1 MLQMDCRVCYVDFGV
16 ASFGND
22 IASTSQGT
30 GSIISSLIAQLD
42 EGAPEATAMGLLQEV
57 VQARGGP
64 SAAPLERLVEWCEA
78 NVESPLATASL
89 IAVAN
94 STHPID
100 AWLRATTLVLV
111 ARSVAVGGL
120 VANQLDVQPVDVVA
134 LGAALRSYW
143 MDFRKRFPHEWL
155 YHPRKVDLSGFV
167 RQKFISDLASTSE
180 RFRSLAHAGNVACD
194 LNVPLAA
201 AGRNKTMDFV
211 IGVPQVV
218 LPPAQHAAQPLRK
231 AKLARPLLTIEIKA
245 CMTSH
250 RQATTRLVDE
260 LTSSVDVV
268 KGVNPDAIAVA
279 LVLVN
284 VSPTFTNPLRL
295 PGPNKHSDR
304 DIERLF
310 RRLRE
315 RVPLDRGSGRERAY
329 GAVGIDVV
337 SIDNEAL
344 IDTADAA
351 RFVPESHSYATAVA
365 RARALFE
372 RLQTL

>member
-1 MLQMDCRVCYVDFGV
+1 LPSHVDQL
-16 ASFGND
+16 
-22 IASTSQGT
+22 ASTSRTT
-30 GSIISSLIAQLD
+30 GAVVSDVIAELD
-42 EGAPEATAMGLLQEV
+42 DTAPEAAAIGLLQEV
-57 VQARGGP
+57 VEARGGP
-64 SAAPLERLVEWCEA
+64 SAAPLEQLVAWCEA

-94 STHPID
+94 SAHPTD

-134 LGAALRSYW
+134 LGAALQSYW
-143 MDFRKRFPHEWL
+143 VDFRKGFPHEWL

-167 RQKFISDLASTSE
+167 RQKFISDLASASDK
-180 RFRSLAHAGNVACD
+180 FRALAHVGKIACD

-211 IGVPQVV
+211 IGVPLVA
-218 LPPAQHAAQPLRK
+218 LTESKDAAQPLRK
-231 AKLARPLLTIEIKA
+231 AKLSRPLLTIEIKA

-268 KGVNPDAIAVA
+268 KGVNPEAIAVA

-284 VSPTFTNPLRL
+284 VSQTFTNPLRL
-295 PGPNKHSDR
+295 PGPNKHSER
-304 DIERLF
+304 DVERLF

-344 IDTADAA
+344 IDTADPA

-372 RLQTL
+372 RLQAL

>member
-1 MLQMDCRVCYVDFGV
+1 MASYVDRLT
-16 ASFGND
+16 
-22 IASTSQGT
+22 STSLST
-30 GSIISSLIAQLD
+30 VAVVSDIIAQLD
-42 EGAPEATAMGLLQEV
+42 GADPESTALALLRQTVET
-57 VQARGGP
+57 RGGP
-64 SAAPLERLVEWCEA
+64 PLTSLEELLAWCEA
-78 NVESPLATASL
+78 NVESPLAIAAL
-89 IAVAN
+89 LAVAN
-94 STHPID
+94 STRPAD
-100 AWLRATTLVLV
+100 AWLRASTVVLV

-120 VANQLDVQPVDVVA
+120 VTNQLDVEPVDVVA
-134 LGAALRSYW
+134 LGAALQAYW
-143 MDFRKRFPHEWL
+143 VDLRREFPHEWL

-167 RQKFISDLASTSE
+167 SQKFISDLAATSAK
-180 RFRSLAHAGNVACD
+180 FRALADNGKIACD

-211 IGVPQVV
+211 IGLPQVA
-218 LPPAQHAAQPLRK
+218 LRKAENPGQPLRK

-268 KGVNPDAIAVA
+268 KGVNSEAIAVA

-284 VSPTFTNPLRL
+284 VSSTFTNPLRL

-337 SIDNEAL
+337 SIDNETR
-344 IDTADAA
+344 IESAA
-351 RFVPESHSYATAVA
+351 PSRFVPESHSYANAVA

-372 RLQTL
+372 RLPDL

>member
-1 MLQMDCRVCYVDFGV
+1 MTSYVDRLR
-16 ASFGND
+16 
-22 IASTSQGT
+22 STS
-30 GSIISSLIAQLD
+30 SSAVTVVSDIIAQLD
-42 EGAPEATAMGLLQEV
+42 GTDPESPAITLLRQT

-64 SAAPLERLVEWCEA
+64 PLTSLEELVGWCEA
-78 NVESPLATASL
+78 NVESSLAIASL
-89 IAVAN
+89 VAVAN
-94 STHPID
+94 STHAAD

-120 VANQLDVQPVDVVA
+120 VTNQLDVKPVDVVA
-134 LGAALRSYW
+134 LGAALQAYW
-143 MDFRKRFPHEWL
+143 VDFRKKFPHEWL

-167 RQKFISDLASTSE
+167 RQKFISDLAITSAT
-180 RFRSLAHAGNVACD
+180 FRSLAHDGKIACD

-211 IGVPQVV
+211 IGVPQVA
-218 LPPAQHAAQPLRK
+218 LPRAADSAQPLRK

-268 KGVNPDAIAVA
+268 KGVNPEAIAVA

-284 VSPTFTNPLRL
+284 VSPTFTNPLKL

-344 IDTADAA
+344 IETADPS
-351 RFVPESHSYATAVA
+351 RFVPDTHSYATAVA

-372 RLQTL
+372 RLRDL

>member
-1 MLQMDCRVCYVDFGV
+1 LASYVDRLT
-16 ASFGND
+16 
-22 IASTSQGT
+22 STST
-30 GSIISSLIAQLD
+30 STVAVVSDIIAQLGETD
-42 EGAPEATAMGLLQEV
+42 PESTALALLLQTVET
-57 VQARGGP
+57 RGGP
-64 SAAPLERLVEWCEA
+64 PLTSLEQLVAWCEI
-78 NVESPLATASL
+78 NVESPLAIACL
-89 IAVAN
+89 VAVAN
-94 STHPID
+94 STQPAD
-100 AWLRATTLVLV
+100 AWLRASTLVLV
-111 ARSVAVGGL
+111 ARSVAIGGL
-120 VANQLDVQPVDVVA
+120 VTNQLDIKPADVVA
-134 LGAALRSYW
+134 LGAALQAYW
-143 MDFRKRFPHEWL
+143 GDFRKKFPHEWL

-167 RQKFISDLASTSE
+167 RHKFISDLAATSE
-180 RFRSLAHAGNVACD
+180 KFRSLAHDGKIACD

-211 IGVPQVV
+211 IGAPQVPL
-218 LPPAQHAAQPLRK
+218 LPAEDAAQPLRK

-245 CMTSH
+245 CMTAH

-268 KGVNPDAIAVA
+268 KGVNPEAIAVA

-284 VSPTFTNPLRL
+284 VSPTFTNPLKL

-329 GAVGIDVV
+329 GAMGIDVV

-344 IDTADAA
+344 IDTADPS
-351 RFVPESHSYATAVA
+351 RFVPASHSYATAVA

-372 RLQTL
+372 RLHAL